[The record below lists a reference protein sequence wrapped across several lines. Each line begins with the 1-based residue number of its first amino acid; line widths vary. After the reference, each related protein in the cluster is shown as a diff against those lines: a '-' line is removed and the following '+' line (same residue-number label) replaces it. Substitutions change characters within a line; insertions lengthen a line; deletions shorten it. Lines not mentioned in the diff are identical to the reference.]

1 MTRGAGSPVGTG
13 VLDDTADA
21 SLPLIRYAQT
31 ADGARIAFQ
40 AFGRGPACLVLFAY
54 HASHLSLNWRVALH
68 RRGMEFLAEHFTV
81 VTLDLRGAGLSKQ
94 HVESL
99 SLECFRSDIDAVL
112 AALGIDLVAIC
123 AMGPS
128 APIACHFAIH
138 APDRVTRM
146 VFVHGGTSEANRK
159 LLALRSSS
167 RDVEAR
173 LRGVAVGGVDDL
185 ENAAALAAVARD
197 AIDPSTLALWE
208 RLFAATD
215 VEALA
220 AGITVPTLC
229 LHAVNDDL
237 IPLAAG
243 QALVA
248 KMPKAHLM
256 KVQASHPMQIW
267 RDPDAVDAMARWLAE
282 GFGLDLALRR
292 RARRRSQS
300 ASSAN
305 DVGLTDRELEVLR
318 LLAAGKTNRQ
328 IAGALFISLNTVS
341 HHLRNIFAKTNSANR
356 TEAAAFA
363 HKNRL

>member
-1 MTRGAGSPVGTG
+1 VRAASG
-13 VLDDTADA
+13 VLDNAADA
-21 SLPLIRYAQT
+21 SLPPIRYAQT

-54 HASHLSLNWRVALH
+54 HASHLRLNWRVALH
-68 RRGMEFLAEHFTV
+68 RRGMQLLAEHFTV
-81 VTLDLRGAGLSKQ
+81 VTLDLRGAGLSKR

-99 SLECFRSDIDAVL
+99 SLECFRSDIEAVL
-112 AALGIDLVAIC
+112 AALGIDRVAIC

-128 APIACHFAIH
+128 APIACHFAVE

-146 VFVHGGTSEANRK
+146 VFVHGGTSEANRR

-173 LRGVAVGGVDDL
+173 LRGLAVGGVDDL

-197 AIDPSTLALWE
+197 AIDPSTLAHWE
-208 RLFAATD
+208 RLFAAAD

-220 AGITVPTLC
+220 AGVTVPTLC

-248 KMPKAHLM
+248 KMPKAQLM
-256 KVQASHPMQIW
+256 TVQASHPMQIW
-267 RDPDAVDAMARWLAE
+267 RDPDAVDAMTRWLAE
-282 GFGLDLALRR
+282 GFGLDLTLQR
-292 RARRRSQS
+292 RARRRSQPGS
-300 ASSAN
+300 TTN
-305 DVGLTDRELEVLR
+305 DVGLTRREIEVLR

-328 IAGALFISLNTVS
+328 IAGTLFISLNTVS
-341 HHLRNIFAKTNSANR
+341 HHVRNIFAKTRSANR

-363 HKNRL
+363 HKNRP